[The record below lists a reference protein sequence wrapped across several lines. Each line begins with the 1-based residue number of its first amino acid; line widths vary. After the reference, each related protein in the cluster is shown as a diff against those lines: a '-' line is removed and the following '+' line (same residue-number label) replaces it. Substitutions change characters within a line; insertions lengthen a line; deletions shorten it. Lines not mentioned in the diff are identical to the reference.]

1 MPRCRTEH
9 SNITVKGNEQMR
21 IVVDAFGGDNAPIE
35 IIKGAAAAYKEYGV
49 DITLTGDEKTIK
61 SIISENSLD
70 FGADFS
76 VVDCGDV
83 ITMHDDPTSILKSHS
98 ESSMAKAFY
107 ELRDGRADA
116 FVSAGS
122 TGAIVVGGTL
132 IVKRIKGVKRPALA
146 SMLPAPGG
154 SYMLMD
160 MGANSDC
167 RAEMLKQFGI
177 MASAYLSAVEG
188 RKNPKIAL
196 LNIGTEETKGDEL
209 HLEAYKLLSEAPI
222 NFVGNIES
230 REMPKGVCDAVITDG
245 FTGNIAL
252 KLIEGTASTL
262 FKMIKGIMYK
272 NLKNKLA
279 ALTLK
284 SDLYSLKS
292 MMDSSEVGG
301 ALLMGVNK
309 PVIKAHGSSDAKAIK
324 NAIRQAKNFA
334 EKDVIG
340 KIADQMKAE

>member
-1 MPRCRTEH
+1 
-9 SNITVKGNEQMR
+9 MR
-21 IVVDAFGGDNAPIE
+21 IVIDAFGGDNAPVE
-35 IIKGAAAAYKEYGV
+35 IVKGAAAAHKEFGV
-49 DITLTGDEKTIK
+49 DITLTGDEKTIRK
-61 SIISENSLD
+61 VISENSLV
-70 FGADFS
+70 FGDGL
-76 VVDCGDV
+76 VIVDAPDV
-83 ITMHDDPTSILKSHS
+83 ISMHDDPTSILKAHS

-132 IVKRIKGVKRPALA
+132 IVKRIKGVKRPALG

-167 RAEMLKQFGI
+167 RPEMLKQFGI
-177 MASAYLSAVEG
+177 MANAYLTAVEG
-188 RKNPKIAL
+188 RENPRIAL

-222 NFVGNIES
+222 NFVGNVES
-230 REMPKGVCDAVITDG
+230 REMPKGVCDAVIADG

-262 FKMIKGIMYK
+262 FKLIKGIMYK
-272 NLKNKLA
+272 SLKNKLA

-284 SDLYSLKS
+284 GDLYSLKS

-301 ALLMGVNK
+301 ALLLGVNK

-324 NAIRQAKNFA
+324 NAVGQAKIFA
-334 EKDVIG
+334 QNDVIG
-340 KIADQMKAE
+340 KIADSLKTE